1 LPKVSIGSPEPRYT
15 RRAKEKGVGHERLGM
30 NLMISQQNSK

>member
-15 RRAKEKGVGHERLGM
+15 RRAKEKGVDQERLGK
-30 NLMISQQNSK
+30 NLMISQQNRK